1 MGVERSGSK
10 MEGKVNSLIVFIFI
24 ILIVSC
30 SKNSQ
35 IGKYKMTA
43 SYNKNS
49 QMEIFMVSP
58 ELYEFDKKTIAEA
71 YLNNIEYYR
80 LHYPYD
86 LELRL
91 MQAVQVFEDSTEE
104 KLINEQLNRH
114 FEKYPKVKDDPANF
128 YLPHANRTLTT
139 MDYVNSPIPTKEQV
153 FVSTDSIIYNKDASL
168 CIAFLCIEE
177 KFDDIEGLE
186 KIPHNFSAE
195 AMVGYRKHPKDTLRT
210 YPLTFFRLMSYER
223 KQNIVNDLIE
233 LYSTRLKGCGP
244 SGSIYEDKR
253 FNHNVGE
260 KGFFTDS
267 PLFMKYD
274 DTTYYF
280 QMYKALGKDYRYDYP
295 Y

>member
-1 MGVERSGSK
+1 
-10 MEGKVNSLIVFIFI
+10 
-24 ILIVSC
+24 
-30 SKNSQ
+30 
-35 IGKYKMTA
+35 
-43 SYNKNS
+43 
-49 QMEIFMVSP
+49 MEIYMVSP
-58 ELYEFDKKTIAEA
+58 KLYEFDKKTIAENF
-71 YLNNIEYYR
+71 LNNIEYYR
-80 LHYPYD
+80 QHYPYD

-91 MQAVQVFEDSTEE
+91 KLAVQAFKDSTVESM
-104 KLINEQLNRH
+104 ITEQLNRH
-114 FEKYPKVKDDPANF
+114 FQKYPKVKDDPANF

-139 MDYVNSPIPTKEQV
+139 MDYVNSPIPTKEQI

-168 CIAFLCIEE
+168 CIAFVCIEE

-186 KIPHNFSAE
+186 EIPHNFSAK

-210 YPLTFFRLMSYER
+210 YPLTIFSFMSYER

-233 LYSTRLKGCGP
+233 LYTTRLKGFGL
-244 SGSIYEDKR
+244 SGSIYGDNLFK
-253 FNHNVGE
+253 HNVGE

-267 PLFMKYD
+267 PLFMMYD